1 MALLCLLI
9 TLGIYALAKR
19 LHLWR
24 PAIWTMPAL
33 MVPTILVLLLVWLR
47 IPFAVYNQYSHWLV
61 WLLGPA
67 TVAFAL
73 PIYQQRAILRR
84 YPISICVGVLSCIV
98 LGAGGSWAISRL
110 FSLSPDVERCMVLR
124 SVSTP
129 FALEA
134 AGLAGASQGVT
145 SLVVILTGLCGII
158 IGETVLGCVSS
169 RSRLAR
175 GAMWGAAAHAFGT
188 VKAQHRHTDEGV
200 VSSIV
205 MILAGVAMV
214 LLSAC
219 VF

>member
-1 MALLCLLI
+1 MAFFCLLV
-9 TLGIYALAKR
+9 TLAVYLVSKR

-33 MVPTILVLLLVWLR
+33 MVPAVLVALLLSLR
-47 IPFAVYNQYSHWLV
+47 IPFTVYNQYSHWLV

-73 PIYQQRAILRR
+73 PIYQQRTILRR
-84 YPISICVGVLSCIV
+84 YPVSIGVGVVSCLV
-98 LGAGGSWAISRL
+98 LGAGGSWAISHL
-110 FSLSPDVERCMVLR
+110 FSLSPDLERCMVLR

-134 AGLAGASQGVT
+134 AGLTGASQGVT
-145 SLVVILTGLCGII
+145 SLVVILTGLWGII
-158 IGETVLGCVSS
+158 IGETVLFFTSP

-188 VKAQHRHTDEGV
+188 AKAQNRHTDEGV

-219 VF
+219 GV